1 MAPTIR
7 TVDLV
12 RSWLGQALRATG
24 AAVVVPVAIL
34 VALSLTAIGGS
45 GLGGLGALSQI
56 VSGPGVPGSDVAV
69 DDGDSEIGD
78 AVTQLAASGPGGLA
92 GAPGAVTP
100 PGAVPGPGG
109 GGDDA
114 PSGSVPRRVAT
125 TAREEGATS
134 TRPRPAVAEAVERR
148 RHQSRPHPRRRA
160 SSRGLVRRSPT
171 SRPEPRSG
179 RRWRTPSTAW
189 SRCAAGSAARSR
201 LAASSRGCLPSR
213 PRPRPPRPEAGS
225 AARASKL
232 ARLPRWR
239 HSGRSGGRRSPSRAP
254 PAS

>member
-56 VSGPGVPGSDVAV
+56 VSGPRVPGSDVAV

-100 PGAVPGPGG
+100 PGAVPGPDGG
-109 GGDDA
+109 DDDA
-114 PSGSVPRRVAT
+114 PSGSLPPPGGNDGPGGGGDIDPAPPGGGGGGGTPAPPEPPPPPQSGIV
-125 TAREEGATS
+125 EGVGQTVTDVTS
-134 TRPRPAVAEAVERR
+134 GTPLGPTVEDAVD
-148 RHQSRPHPRRRA
+148 
-160 SSRGLVRRSPT
+160 GLV
-171 SRPEPRSG
+171 EVCG
-179 RRWRTPSTAW
+179 R
-189 SRCAAGSAARSR
+189 
-201 LAASSRGCLPSR
+201 LGCP
-213 PRPRPPRPEAGS
+213 
-225 AARASKL
+225 
-232 ARLPRWR
+232 
-239 HSGRSGGRRSPSRAP
+239 
-254 PAS
+254 